1 MLASIPAVAVVVGA
15 TLSVHASVK
24 LSKPMPAI
32 ARQGA
37 EVTVAGTVRHSSH
50 GDRTT
55 LELKRIDAG
64 WVALAGSSPGRH
76 GAFTIRWRVPHSEAP
91 GPVKLRVALV
101 HRHKL
106 LAATAPAQS
115 AIGRAAQRCAPPVP
129 PAVNIPVGDG
139 WIVGGAYGIGGAY
152 PGIDQCLQRRYT
164 VTATDSAGQIAASE
178 TVAGGHSYTLAPLP
192 AGSYTL
198 RAGACT
204 GSATVTA
211 GHQTTANADCLYP

>member
-1 MLASIPAVAVVVGA
+1 MLASVPAVAAMVGA
-15 TLSVHASVK
+15 TLSAHASVK
-24 LSKPMPAI
+24 LSTPMPAI

-37 EVTVAGTVRHSSH
+37 EVTVAGTVRHSSR
-50 GDRTT
+50 GDRTV
-55 LELKRIDAG
+55 LELKRIDG
-64 WVALAGSSPGRH
+64 SWVVVAGSSPGRH
-76 GAFTIRWRVPHSEAP
+76 GAFTIRWRVPHSDSP
-91 GPVKLRVALV
+91 GPVTLRVALV
-101 HRHKL
+101 HHHEL
-106 LAATAPAQS
+106 LAATAPKQS
-115 AIGRAAQRCAPPVP
+115 AIGQAAQPCAPPVP

-152 PGIDQCLQRRYT
+152 PGIDECLQQQYT

-204 GSATVTA
+204 GSATVSA
-211 GHQTTANADCLYP
+211 GHQTTADADCLYP